1 MTEAQAVVAIDGTPT
16 VVEIEVDDPGPGE
29 VLVDL
34 KASGVCHTDHDMLG
48 LPMPFVM
55 GHEGAGVVGAIGD
68 GVTGIAVGDRVVL
81 NWAIPCGICANCVAG
96 IRHLC
101 LNGSPIAGGMKGHAD
116 FNRSR
121 YNGSGVYRAFN
132 LGTMS
137 TKTVVK
143 AAAVTRISTAGRM
156 DEVSFPAAAIVGC
169 GVMTGWGSAVNAA
182 NVRPGTAVVVL
193 GCGGVGLNVI
203 QGARIAGATTIIG
216 VDPKE
221 TRRQM
226 AIEFGAT
233 NIVDPE
239 DATLD
244 RLAEVLKGMTPDGL
258 GFDYA
263 FECTAVPELA
273 VFPLALVRAGGMAV
287 AVSGVEQEIT
297 VDMRLFEFD
306 KTYINPLYGQCKPER
321 DFDRIF
327 ALHASGQMKLDELV
341 TRTYKIDDV
350 AEAFDDLLAGRNAK
364 GVLVF

>member
-1 MTEAQAVVAIDGTPT
+1 VTEARAVVGIDGKPT
-16 VVEIEVDDPGPGE
+16 VVTIEVDEPGPGE

-48 LPMPFVM
+48 LPVPFVM
-55 GHEGAGVVGAIGD
+55 GHEGAGVVGAVGE
-68 GVTGIAVGDRVVL
+68 GVTGVAIGDRVVL
-81 NWAIPCGICANCVAG
+81 NWAIPCGHCANCVAG
-96 IRHLC
+96 VRHLC

-121 YNGSGVYRAFN
+121 YNSVGVYRAFN

-143 AAAVTRISTAGRM
+143 AAAVTKLLT
-156 DEVSFPAAAIVGC
+156 DVSFPSAAIVGC

-182 NVRPGTAVVVL
+182 RVRVGSSVVVL

-203 QGARIAGATTIIG
+203 QGARLAGAGQIIA
-216 VDPKE
+216 VDPKD
-221 TRRQM
+221 TRRAM
-226 AIEFGAT
+226 ALEFGAT
-233 NIVDPE
+233 DALDPG
-239 DATLD
+239 DDDPGLLKMADVVKTMTL
-244 RLAEVLKGMTPDGL
+244 GL
-258 GFDYA
+258 GADYA
-263 FECTAVPELA
+263 FECTAVPSLA
-273 VFPLALVRAGGMAV
+273 VAPLAMIRHGGMAV
-287 AVSGVEQEIT
+287 AVSGVEEEIT

-321 DFDRIF
+321 DFDRVF
-327 ALHASGQMKLDELV
+327 ALHESGQLKLDELV
-341 TRTYKIDDV
+341 TRTYPIDDV

>member
-1 MTEAQAVVAIDGTPT
+1 MTEAQAIVGIDGKPT
-16 VVEIEVDDPGPGE
+16 VTTIEVDDPGPGE

-55 GHEGAGVVGAIGD
+55 GHEGAGVVGALGD
-68 GVTGIAVGDRVVL
+68 GVTGLAVGDRVVL
-81 NWAIPCGICANCVAG
+81 NWAIPCGTCANCVAG

-121 YNGSGVYRAFN
+121 YNGAGVYRAFN

-143 AAAVTRISTAGRM
+143 AAAVTKLHT
-156 DEVSFPAAAIVGC
+156 DVSFPSAAIVGC

-182 NVRPGTAVVVL
+182 RVRVGSSVVVL

-221 TRRQM
+221 TRRSM
-226 AIEFGAT
+226 AMEFGAT

-239 DATLD
+239 DASLD

-273 VFPLALVRAGGMAV
+273 IAPLAMIRHGGLAV

-306 KTYINPLYGQCKPER
+306 KTYINPLYGQCTPER
-321 DFDRIF
+321 DFDRVF
-327 ALHASGQMKLDELV
+327 ALHAAGQMKLDELV
-341 TRTYKIDDV
+341 TRTYKIDEV
-350 AEAFDDLLAGRNAK
+350 ADAFDDLLAGRNAK

>member
-1 MTEAQAVVAIDGTPT
+1 VTDAQAVVGQAGKFS
-16 VVEIEVDDPGPGE
+16 VETIEVHDPGPGE

-55 GHEGAGVVGAIGD
+55 GHEGAGVVAAIGD
-68 GVTGIAVGDRVVL
+68 GVTGLAVGDRVVL
-81 NWAIPCGICANCVAG
+81 NWAIPCGTCANCVAG
-96 IRHLC
+96 VRHLC

-116 FNRSR
+116 FSRSTF
-121 YNGSGVYRAFN
+121 NGAGIYRAFN

-137 TKTVVK
+137 TKTVVR
-143 AAAVTRISTAGRM
+143 AAAVTKLRT
-156 DEVSFPAAAIVGC
+156 DVSFASAAIVGC

-203 QGARIAGATTIIG
+203 QGARIAGATTIVG
-216 VDPKE
+216 VDPNE
-221 TRRQM
+221 TRRAM
-226 AIEFGAT
+226 ALEFGAT
-233 NIVDPE
+233 EAVEPSD
-239 DATLD
+239 DA
-244 RLAEVLKGMTPDGL
+244 VLLGKTPDGL

-273 VFPLALVRAGGMAV
+273 VAPLKYIRHGGMAI

-321 DFDRIF
+321 DFDRVF

-341 TRTYKIDDV
+341 TRTYTIDQVGD
-350 AEAFDDLLAGRNAK
+350 AFDDLLAGRNAK
-364 GVLVF
+364 GVLIFE